1 MSAAGG
7 QGASPAARGVTVR
20 WIGRDRLCLLPGA
33 GGDCRDLVEWI
44 SGRPEVC
51 EVRAQGP
58 EGPVVVCYHEGRGER
73 GALRRRLRDRL
84 AAGLTREAPRP
95 AVEIAHALPGRV
107 RLRIRGLD
115 EGDLKKLGAWVA
127 AQPGVRSATPS
138 GATGSLLVE
147 FDAGRTDAET
157 LRRAIE
163 ASGASEWPEVA
174 PGAERPDVSPV
185 VYTTVLLAVAAA
197 EVFPAPL
204 VIAGIGVAS
213 IPSARRTIASLREG
227 RASVDLLDFSAIV
240 LSAATGLYA
249 TAAFMTWLLSI
260 GDLIL
265 AHTTDRARAAISE
278 VLALDAVD
286 AWRIRNGTPERVP
299 VAELAVG
306 DRIVVDAGARI
317 AADGKVVEGAAMVD
331 EKALTG
337 EPLPAEKQP
346 GARVLAATVVV
357 EGQIIVEV
365 ERTGESTTAAR
376 IVRIL
381 EGTGAKPMTL
391 QREIEKRAD
400 WLVLPTIG
408 VAGSAALL
416 SGQIGRMTSCLI
428 TDFGTG
434 VRIAIPTAILAT
446 MALAAREGVLVK
458 GGHYLER
465 LSRADTVVFDKTG
478 TLTSGSPRIVRI
490 ASLGRMDEREIVA
503 LAAGAEA
510 RQKHPVAEAI
520 LACAERMGVTALE
533 AEVGSEVYTIGV
545 GLSARVGGRSVLIG
559 GARMMKAHG
568 VELPADHP
576 VVTGAPPGTSSLY
589 LAVDGRLEGVLGYAD
604 ELRDESAEVVR
615 ELSAGGRRQIVL
627 LSGDSPATVEAVAK
641 RLGIDRAIGGLLPE
655 EKVQVVRELQA
666 SGRTVAMVGDGIN
679 DAPALALA
687 EVGISLDGAT
697 DVALEVAD
705 VVLLS
710 GGLSNLPRAFAVADQ
725 AMACVRRGVTLVIA
739 PNVAALLL
747 GAFGFLSPG
756 VAALVN
762 NGSTVVA
769 ALAGVGPLLRARR
782 RSMHS
787 NGPRRRGA

>member
-1 MSAAGG
+1 MSTAANAGAGAPPGG
-7 QGASPAARGVTVR
+7 VKIR
-20 WIGRDRLCLLPGA
+20 WIGRGRLCLLPAACGEH
-33 GGDCRDLVEWI
+33 GGMLDWL
-44 SGRPEVC
+44 SGRPDVH
-51 EVRAQGP
+51 EVRAIAA
-58 EGPVVVCYHEGRGER
+58 EGAVVVCYREGRGTQE
-73 GALRRRLRDRL
+73 GALRRSARDLL
-84 AAGLTREAPRP
+84 AARPPCGAPTF
-95 AVEIAHALPGRV
+95 ALDVVRSWPGRV
-107 RLRIRGLD
+107 RFRARGLED
-115 EGDLKKLGAWVA
+115 GELRRLAAWIGG
-127 AQPGVRSATPS
+127 QPGVRSATAS
-138 GATGSLLVE
+138 EATGSLLVE
-147 FDAGRTDAET
+147 FDPDRTDAAG
-157 LRRAIE
+157 LKCAIE
-163 ASGASEWPEVA
+163 ASAPAGWPA
-174 PGAERPDVSPV
+174 PGRQAERPDTSPV
-185 VYTTVLLAVAAA
+185 VYTSILLAVAAT
-197 EVFPAPL
+197 EIVPAPVVVL
-204 VIAGIGVAS
+204 GIAAAAV
-213 IPSARRTIASLREG
+213 PCARRVVASLREG
-227 RASVDLLDFSAIV
+227 RLGVDVLDFSAIV
-240 LSAATGLYA
+240 LAASTGLYA

-265 AHTTDRARAAISE
+265 AHTADSARAAISE

-286 AWRIRNGTPERVP
+286 AWRLRDGVTERVP
-299 VAELAVG
+299 VSALVVG
-306 DRIVVDAGARI
+306 DQIVVDAGARI
-317 AADGKVVEGAAMVD
+317 AADGTVASGAAMVD

-357 EGQIIVEV
+357 EGQIIVVV

-408 VAGSAALL
+408 VAGGAALL

-478 TLTSGSPRIVRI
+478 TLTSGAPRIVRV
-490 ASLGRMDEREIVA
+490 ASMGRLDEEEILA
-503 LAAGAEA
+503 LAAGAEE
-510 RQKHPVAEAI
+510 RQRHPVAEAI
-520 LACAERMGVTALE
+520 RACARERGVRPVE

-545 GLSARVGGRSVLIG
+545 GLAARIRGRAVLVG
-559 GARMMKAHG
+559 GARMMRAHG
-568 VELPADHP
+568 IDPDSAQSVFEDL
-576 VVTGAPPGTSSLY
+576 PPGTSTLY
-589 LAVDGRLEGVLGYAD
+589 VAVEGRLEGVLGYAD
-604 ELRDESAEVVR
+604 ELREESSAVVK
-615 ELSAGGRRQIVL
+615 ELHAGGRRQIVL
-627 LSGDSPATVEAVAK
+627 LSGDSPATVLAVAR
-641 RLGIDRAIGGLLPE
+641 RLGIDRAVGGLLPE

-710 GGLSNLPRAFAVADQ
+710 GGLSHLPRAFAVADQ
-725 AMACVRRGVTLVIA
+725 AMARVRRGVALVIV
-739 PNVAALLL
+739 PNVAAMILGAAGLL
-747 GAFGFLSPG
+747 GPG
-756 VAALVN
+756 LAAAVN

-782 RSMHS
+782 KPSR
-787 NGPRRRGA
+787 